1 MTKGIFC
8 LEGKVRGVAA
18 TMIMALALF
27 GCVKATAIIADL
39 ESDKVVVQSGP
50 GTEDHEIVA
59 KAFEGCALHD
69 RVPVPLSTQCMN
81 EYCSMQNNLFACV
94 DP

>member
-27 GCVKATAIIADL
+27 GCVKAPAIIADL
-39 ESDKVVVQSGP
+39 ESDKVIVQSGP
-50 GTEDHEIVA
+50 GTEA
-59 KAFEGCALHD
+59 
-69 RVPVPLSTQCMN
+69 
-81 EYCSMQNNLFACV
+81 
-94 DP
+94 